1 MGELA
6 VDAAESD
13 KRYGILAVNYN
24 LLRQFYY
31 CVADAIENEKPTDKC
46 N

>member
-6 VDAAESD
+6 VDAATGDEQ
-13 KRYGILAVNYN
+13 YGILAVNYN

-31 CVADAIENEKPTDKC
+31 CVEDAIENDKPMEEC